1 MQNSSE
7 KPKRKLNHPVLGAFG
22 FGVKNL
28 PEGASYADKYREELA
43 SLTVPERALVVRQR
57 REYLKILG
65 VENFK
70 ELENRSED
78 FRFSHEI
85 LVHMAD
91 HLASYVVPKQIQDPK
106 LRQLLAKAELP
117 RLSDNANEFMNW
129 VLDRLVPGGEADNLD
144 VTNDVIACADPA
156 QLVLIANDREKTGE
170 LKKGLSPEDRRAKV
184 MVRFEALRKSY
195 LMLLMAQVNA
205 YRKERNDDLA
215 YFNGLMSQHIY
226 SPELGYGEHKTRYLV
241 SEHSVRDN
249 ANLDEDA
256 MESNHQCVAWQS
268 YTDRKEAQRDV
279 DQRQEGLPHQVP
291 VQREG
296 VLGAGAPKL
305 KRIMTPIAMR
315 SFDVEESGEKKTIEF
330 RVHTRFK
337 TQNSCLQKLIRKDMR
352 LKEDPSQVVSDLNGV
367 RFVMENEGHVRL
379 FWKKF
384 NEVVG
389 KSHQIEVVEEQDS
402 VGKGG
407 ALKCKKYDL
416 KIDGRPYEF
425 QFFTFPQYA
434 DYEYSQPHSRDAY
447 EIRRFYESSCS
458 EALFPTE
465 IYGDF
470 DRKEYEK
477 NAVRKM
483 LSEHSFRVRS
493 GISQQAAS

>member
-1 MQNSSE
+1 MKNSSE
-7 KPKRKLNHPVLGAFG
+7 KPKRKLSHPLLGARG

-28 PEGASYADKYREELA
+28 PEGVSYADQYREELK
-43 SLTVPERALVVRQR
+43 SLTAPERTLVMRQR
-57 REYLKILG
+57 REYLNILG
-65 VENFK
+65 IKNFK
-70 ELENRSED
+70 QLENRSED
-78 FRFSHEI
+78 FRFSHE
-85 LVHMAD
+85 LLENMAE
-91 HLASYVVPKQIQDPK
+91 HLASYVVPRQVENPK
-106 LRQLLAKAELP
+106 LRHLLAKAELP

-170 LKKGLSPEDRRAKV
+170 LKTGLSPEDRRAKV

-205 YRKERNDDLA
+205 YRKDRNDDLA

-241 SEHSVRDN
+241 SEHWVRDN
-249 ANLDEDA
+249 ANLDENS
-256 MESNHQCVAWQS
+256 MESNHQCVAWEVCS
-268 YTDRKEAQRDV
+268 DRKMAQQDV
-279 DQRQEGLPHQVP
+279 DQGRREGLPHQV
-291 VQREG
+291 QAQG
-296 VLGAGAPKL
+296 VLGTGSPRL

-315 SFDVEESGEKKTIEF
+315 SFDVEEDGERKTIEF

-352 LKEDPSQVVSDLNGV
+352 LKEDPSQVISDLSGV
-367 RFVMENEGHVRL
+367 RFVMENEEHIRL

-384 NEVVG
+384 NEDVG

-493 GISQQAAS
+493 GMDQQATT